1 MTGTATRRSAGH
13 REAERPRYHQLA
25 DVLIGRIEGGDY
37 PVGSLLPTES
47 HLCAEFDVSRFTV
60 REALRRLTELGL
72 VQRRQGAGTQV
83 VADRLQPSY
92 TQSMRSISELFQ
104 YALDTRFEIGA
115 VSLVT
120 PDDETAHFLGRL
132 PGRRWLRL
140 DGLRRQP
147 DGTPICTTRVFVH
160 DDYADL
166 ADRLDALDGPLYR
179 LIEARYGDLVV
190 EVDQEITAEMVQP
203 DTAEALGCQ
212 PGSTAVRV
220 VRRYLGAGDKP
231 MLVSIN
237 HHPADRFSYAVRLRR
252 GEPVP

>member
-1 MTGTATRRSAGH
+1 MAGNVTRRGGGR
-13 REAERPRYHQLA
+13 RETERPRYQQLA
-25 DVLIGRIEGGDY
+25 DRLIARIENGDY
-37 PVGSLLPTES
+37 AVGSLLPTES
-47 HLCAEFDVSRFTV
+47 HFCTEFDVSRFTV

-83 VADRLQPSY
+83 VANQLRPSY

-104 YALDTRFEIGA
+104 YALDTRFHIDA
-115 VSLVT
+115 VALVT

-166 ADRLDALDGPLYR
+166 ADRLKELDGPIYR
-179 LIEARYGDLVV
+179 LIEAQYGDLVV
-190 EVDQEITAEMVQP
+190 EVDQEITAEPMQP
-203 DTAEALGCQ
+203 ETAGALACGE
-212 PGSTAVRV
+212 GSTAVRV
-220 VRRYLGAGDKP
+220 VRRYLGVGDKP
-231 MLVSIN
+231 ILVSIN
-237 HHPADRFSYAVRLRR
+237 HHPADRFSYAVRLKR
-252 GEPVP
+252 GDPLP